1 MKKIL
6 LVPNP
11 YLKDKENV
19 LKEVNSRLKTFE
31 VNIFDMPL
39 NDKKDYDVFID
50 SLKDIDCLITLGGD
64 GSLLKVC
71 ELAAKNNIP
80 LLGINYGGTGYL
92 TSLKKD
98 ELDKLNKLTNN
109 EYELKECLM
118 LDVTVK
124 SDIEHH
130 QLALNDVVIFK
141 NEVNVPIK
149 LQVNNDDIYYGDGL
163 IVSTA
168 TGSSAYNYSAGG
180 PLLNSDSK
188 QIVLTPICPVGRK
201 TSSKIYENESFFIK
215 SIRDVRD
222 EAVVSIDGFKPIS
235 INNKSTILISASKYT
250 TKFIKFN

>member
-19 LKEVNSRLKTFE
+19 LKEVNSKLKDFE
-31 VNIFDMPL
+31 VKIFDMPL
-39 NDKKDYDVFID
+39 NNKKDYDIFVD
-50 SLKDIDCLITLGGD
+50 VLKDADCLITLGGD

-71 ELAAKNNIP
+71 DLAAKNNIP
-80 LLGINYGGTGYL
+80 LLGINYGGAGFL

-98 ELDKLNKLTNN
+98 ELDKLNRLLND
-109 EYELKECLM
+109 EYKIRECLM

-124 SDIEHH
+124 SDIEYH

-149 LQVNNDDIYYGDGL
+149 LQVNNEDIYYGDGL

-180 PLLNSDSK
+180 PLLDRDSK

-201 TSSKIYENESFFIK
+201 SSSKIYENESFSIK

-250 TKFIKFN
+250 TKFIKFD

>member
-11 YLKDKENV
+11 YLKDKESV
-19 LKEVNSRLKTFE
+19 LKEVSNKLDSFE
-31 VNIFDMPL
+31 LHVFDMPL
-39 NDKKDYDVFID
+39 NEEEDYKVFNNH
-50 SLKDIDCLITLGGD
+50 LKDIDCLITLGGD

-71 ELAAKNNIP
+71 EYAAINNIP
-80 LLGINYGGTGYL
+80 LLGINYGGTGFL

-98 ELDKLNKLTNN
+98 ELDKLNRLLND

-118 LDVTVK
+118 LDVIVK

-141 NEVNVPIK
+141 NDVNVPIK
-149 LQVNNDDIYYGDGL
+149 LQVNKKDIYYGDGL
-163 IVSTA
+163 IISTA

-188 QIVLTPICPVGRK
+188 QIVLTPICPVARK
-201 TSSKIYENESFFIK
+201 SSSKIYENESFSIK
-215 SIRDVRD
+215 SIRDIRD
-222 EAVVSIDGFKPIS
+222 EAVVSIDGFKPIP

-250 TKFIKFN
+250 TKFIKL

>member
-19 LKEVNSRLKTFE
+19 LNEVRNRLNGLDVT
-31 VNIFDMPL
+31 VFDMPL
-39 NDKKDYDVFID
+39 DDEKARGIFID
-50 SLKDIDCLITLGGD
+50 YLKDSDCLITLGGD

-98 ELDKLNKLTNN
+98 ELDKLNRLLND

-124 SDIEHH
+124 GDNEYH

-141 NEVNVPIK
+141 NDVNVPIK
-149 LQVNNDDIYYGDGL
+149 LQVNNNDIYYGDGL

-168 TGSSAYNYSAGG
+168 AGSSAYNYSAGG

-201 TSSKIYENESFFIK
+201 SSSKVYENESFSIK

-222 EAVVSIDGFKPIS
+222 EAVVSIDGFKPIP
-235 INNKSTILISASKYT
+235 INNKSTILISASKYIT
-250 TKFIKFN
+250 RFIKFN

>member
-19 LKEVNSRLKTFE
+19 LKEVTKRLESFE
-31 VNIFDMPL
+31 VIVFDMLL
-39 NDKKDYDVFID
+39 NDEKVYEAFAKELEGV
-50 SLKDIDCLITLGGD
+50 DCLITLGGD

-71 ELAAKNNIP
+71 DLAAKNNIP
-80 LLGINYGGTGYL
+80 LLGINYGGAGYL

-98 ELDKLNKLTNN
+98 ELDKLSKLLKN
-109 EYELKECLM
+109 EYELKEYLM
-118 LDVTVK
+118 LDVTIK
-124 SDIEHH
+124 TDEEYH

-141 NEVNVPIK
+141 NDVNVPIK
-149 LQVNNDDIYYGDGL
+149 LQVNEKDIYYGDGL
-163 IVSTA
+163 IISTA

-180 PLLNSDSK
+180 PLLNRDSK
-188 QIVLTPICPVGRK
+188 EIVLTPICPVGRK
-201 TSSKIYENESFFIK
+201 SSSKIYENENFSIK

-222 EAVVSIDGFKPIS
+222 EAVVSIDGFKPIP
-235 INNKSTILISASKYT
+235 INNKSTVLISASKYT